1 MLGDYNPLIELTTK
15 KDYKDCFKLYQKFT
29 RNNIAILIII
39 IIIWGYR
46 YLYVC
51 YLQNFWLLSDIY
63 TTYYTSI
70 CEEGEFDRL

>member
-1 MLGDYNPLIELTTK
+1 M
-15 KDYKDCFKLYQKFT
+15 YKDCFELYQKFT
-29 RNNIAILIII
+29 RNNIAILII